1 MRLSKKNTALKILF
15 VASEASPFVKVGG
28 LGEVMYSLPKAL
40 REIGHDARVM
50 IPKYSS
56 IDSAKFP
63 MTVVKEGLLVPKG
76 VVGGLSENDQM
87 ICNVKK
93 FLDPDNGHAV
103 TYLLENEEYYEQR
116 GSVYGYDVD
125 PMRWALLSRGALE
138 FVRTN
143 NDEWRPDVIVASDWQ
158 GGLIPNYIKTVY
170 KDDSIL
176 SKIATAFSIH
186 NLYFQG
192 MFDHRF
198 VSEMDY
204 DDGQSEIPSI
214 GDPKMSKMNFMRR
227 GIRYAD
233 VINTVSPNYAREIT
247 TSEYGELLDNLLQ
260 ERRSHLFGILN
271 GINYDAYNP
280 ETDSYINFKYNAKNL
295 KERAKNKEIL
305 RQKFNLPQVNNKFI
319 IGIVSRLSEQKGL
332 DVLMEAIE
340 PMLNNFDFEMV
351 VVGQGDS
358 KYMSFFTDLE
368 KKYPSIKT
376 HLSYDAILPR
386 FVFAGADAI
395 LIPSKFEPCGLTQ
408 MEAMRY
414 GCVPIVR
421 KTGGLADSVEDY
433 NPTKQTGTGFVF
445 EKFDKFALFGTMIR
459 VLETYKYPK
468 FWEGIQKRAMSANF
482 SWTNS
487 AKEYAEI
494 FKKAIDFNLQSKK
507 PQ

>member
-1 MRLSKKNTALKILF
+1 MRVRLSKKNKALKILF
-15 VASEASPFVKVGG
+15 VAPEASPFVKVGG

-56 IDSAKFP
+56 IDSAKFAMSIVEESLFVP
-63 MTVVKEGLLVPKG
+63 IGENAGGSEGH
-76 VVGGLSENDQM
+76 M

-93 FLDPDNGHAV
+93 FLDPDNGQAV

-125 PMRWALLSRGALE
+125 PTRWALLSRGALE
-138 FVRTN
+138 FIRVN
-143 NDEWRPDVIVASDWQ
+143 GEWRPDVIVSCDWQ

-170 KDDSIL
+170 KNDPII

-198 VSEMDY
+198 ISEMDY
-204 DDGQSEIPSI
+204 DDGQSSIPSI
-214 GDPKMSKMNFMRR
+214 GDPRMSKMNFMRR

-247 TSEYGELLDNLLQ
+247 TPEYGELLDNLLQ

-280 ETDSYINFKYNAKNL
+280 ETDPYISFKYNGKNL
-295 KERAKNKEIL
+295 KERAQNKEIL
-305 RQKFNLPQVNNKFI
+305 RQKFNLPKEDNKFI
-319 IGIVSRLSEQKGL
+319 LGMVGRLSEQKGL
-332 DVLMEAIE
+332 DILMEAIE
-340 PMLNNFDFEMV
+340 PMLDNFDFELV

-358 KYMSFFTDLE
+358 KYMSFFSELE
-368 KKYPSIKT
+368 KNYPNIKT
-376 HLSYDAILPR
+376 HLSYDAILPH

-414 GCVPIVR
+414 GAVPIVR

-433 NPTKQTGTGFVF
+433 NPNEQTGTGFVF
-445 EKFDKFALFGTMIR
+445 EKFDKYALFGTLIR
-459 VLETYKYPK
+459 ALETYKYPK
-468 FWEGIQKRAMSANF
+468 FWEGIQKRAMTANF
-482 SWTNS
+482 SWSAS

-494 FKKAIDFNLQSKK
+494 FKKAIDFNAQSKK
-507 PQ
+507 

>member
-1 MRLSKKNTALKILF
+1 MKILF
-15 VASEASPFVKVGG
+15 VSPEAAPFVKVGG

-56 IDSAKFP
+56 IDSEKFP
-63 MTVVKEGLLVPKG
+63 MTMVEENLFVPRG
-76 VVGGLSENDQM
+76 EVTGAPEDRMV
-87 ICNVKK
+87 CNVKK
-93 FLDPDNGHAV
+93 FLDPNNGHAV

-125 PMRWALLSRGALE
+125 PTRWALLSRGTLE
-138 FVRTN
+138 FIRSN
-143 NDEWRPDVIVASDWQ
+143 HEWRPDVIVASDWQ
-158 GGLIPNYIKTVY
+158 GGFIPNYIKTVY
-170 KDDSIL
+170 KDDPIL
-176 SKIATAFSIH
+176 SKIAVVFSIH

-198 VSEMDY
+198 ISEMDY
-204 DDGQSEIPSI
+204 DDGQSAIPPI
-214 GDPKMSKMNFMRR
+214 GDPRMSKMNLMRR

-247 TSEYGELLDNLLQ
+247 TPEYGELLDNLLQ

-280 ETDSYINFKYNAKNL
+280 EVDSNIGFKYNAKNL

-305 RQKFNLPQVNNKFI
+305 RQKFNLPQGDNKFI
-319 IGIVSRLSEQKGL
+319 LGIVSRLSEQKGF
-332 DVLMEAIE
+332 DILMEAIE
-340 PMLNNFDFEMV
+340 PMLNNFDFELV

-358 KYMSFFTDLE
+358 KYMSFFSELE
-368 KKYPSIKT
+368 KKYPNIKT

-386 FVFAGADAI
+386 AVFAGADAI

-414 GCVPIVR
+414 GAIPIVR

-433 NPTKQTGTGFVF
+433 NPTEQTGTGFVF
-445 EKFDKFALFGTMIR
+445 EKFDKYALFGTMIR
-459 VLETYKYPK
+459 ALETYKYPK
-468 FWEGIQKRAMSANF
+468 FWEGLQKRAMSANF
-482 SWTNS
+482 SWSAS
-487 AKEYAEI
+487 AKKYEEI
-494 FKKAIDFNLQSKK
+494 FKKAIDFNSQIK
-507 PQ
+507 

>member
-1 MRLSKKNTALKILF
+1 MRLSKKNKALKILF
-15 VASEASPFVKVGG
+15 VAPEASPFVKVGG
-28 LGEVMYSLPKAL
+28 LGEVMHSLPKAI

-56 IDSAKFP
+56 IDSANFS
-63 MTVVKEGLLVPKG
+63 MTMVKEGLLVPRG
-76 VVGGLSENDQM
+76 ETVGASESDQM

-93 FLDPDNGHAV
+93 FMDPDNGRAV
-103 TYLLENEEYYEQR
+103 TYLLENQEYYEQR
-116 GSVYGYDVD
+116 GSVYGYDDD
-125 PMRWALLSRGALE
+125 PTRWALLSRGALE
-138 FVRTN
+138 FIRA

-170 KDDSIL
+170 KNDPIL
-176 SKIATAFSIH
+176 SKIATVFSIH

-192 MFDHRF
+192 RFDHHF

-204 DDGQSEIPSI
+204 DDGKSGIPLI
-214 GDPKMSKMNFMRR
+214 GDVKMLKMNFMRR

-247 TSEYGELLDNLLQ
+247 TPEYGELLENILQ

-271 GINYDAYNP
+271 GINDDSYDP
-280 ETDSYINFKYNAKNL
+280 ETDPHINYKYSAKNI

-305 RQKFNLPQVNNKFI
+305 REKFNLPKGENKFVL
-319 IGIVSRLSEQKGL
+319 GMAGRLSKQKGL
-332 DVLMEAIE
+332 DLLMEAIE
-340 PMLNNFDFEMV
+340 PMLDNFDFELI

-358 KYMSFFTDLE
+358 KYMSFFSDLE
-368 KKYPSIKT
+368 KKYPNIKT

-386 FVFAGADAI
+386 FIFAGADAV

-414 GCVPIVR
+414 GAVPIVR

-433 NPTKQTGTGFVF
+433 DPVKQTGTGFVF
-445 EKFDKFALFGTMIR
+445 EKFDKYALFGIMIR
-459 VLETYKYPK
+459 ALETYKYPK

-482 SWTNS
+482 SWSAS
-487 AKEYAEI
+487 AKKYEEI
-494 FKKAIDFNLQSKK
+494 FRKAIDFNLQSK
-507 PQ
+507 